1 MHIAVCDD
9 NVADR
14 KQTERLLS
22 RESAR
27 RTPSTGNLYVDSFGN
42 EESLLAAPMKYDL
55 FFLDMTASSANGAE
69 LAGMLRNKGVTAPIV
84 LLVSTVDYRKEAVP
98 ENVEFLDKPIKSAEL
113 SALLDR
119 QIEACSKKEP
129 TIEIREQTKAHY
141 LLAKQFIHATTT
153 PSGVVVT
160 CTNGLTIHPVGDI
173 NDLCASLAGFH
184 TFILIGRKTVINLEH
199 VTEIQKRTVLLSDGT
214 SYTLSVLEKNSF
226 INALR
231 TVRG

>member
-22 RESAR
+22 RESSKR
-27 RTPSTGNLYVDSFGN
+27 MPTTGNLYIDSFGN
-42 EESLLAAPMKYDL
+42 EVSLLAAPMKYDL
-55 FFLDMTASSANGAE
+55 FFLDMTASSVNGAE
-69 LAGMLRNKGVTAPIV
+69 LAGMLRKGGVTAPIV
-84 LLVSTVDYRKEAVP
+84 LLVSSVDYRKETVP

-113 SALLDR
+113 SNLLDR

-129 TIEIREQTKAHY
+129 TIEIREQQKAHY
-141 LLAKQFIHATTT
+141 LTAKQFIHATETS
-153 PSGVVVT
+153 SGVVVS

-173 NDLCASLAGFH
+173 SDVCASLAGFH
-184 TFILIGRKTVINLEH
+184 TFALIGRKTVVNLEH

-214 SYTLSVLEKNSF
+214 SYTLSILEKKSF
-226 INALR
+226 LNALR